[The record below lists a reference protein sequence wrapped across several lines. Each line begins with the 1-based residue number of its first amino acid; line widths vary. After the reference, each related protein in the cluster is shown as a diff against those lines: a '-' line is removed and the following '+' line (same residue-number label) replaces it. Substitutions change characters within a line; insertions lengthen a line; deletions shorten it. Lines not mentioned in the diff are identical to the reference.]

1 MSNNNI
7 LNLKMELLHF
17 LENEFPKSEISIDD
31 RGFLWLKNE
40 KLEIC
45 LCFDKKGKLYVFDN
59 KVKKGS
65 IKVFVGS
72 LNKFKQMVVKNKFG
86 WKEENVQLKV
96 DKKLIIKIAIWI
108 YNEGI
113 ENSTCGNWIIGFDEI
128 ADKFNIS
135 YDEAVSMSDLIYAV
149 VYKFKGVCDIEM
161 LEENGVFGIDVNYFT
176 DYLKNYCGDDD

>member
-31 RGFLWLKNE
+31 RCFLWLKNE

-108 YNEGI
+108 YNEGLK
-113 ENSTCGNWIIGFDEI
+113 TLLVVIG
-128 ADKFNIS
+128 
-135 YDEAVSMSDLIYAV
+135 
-149 VYKFKGVCDIEM
+149 
-161 LEENGVFGIDVNYFT
+161 
-176 DYLKNYCGDDD
+176 